1 MTGSLQDL
9 KVLDLSR
16 FIAGP
21 LCGMLLGDMGA
32 DVVKVERRGKGED
45 ARGIAPFVGDESLYA
60 MMYNRNK
67 RGLTLDFRHPGAAI
81 LLRALIAEADVL
93 IENFRAG
100 TMEEMGLGWETLR
113 TINPRLIM
121 VRISGFGQDGPYA
134 THSCLDVVAQAMSG
148 IMEMTGTPDGPP
160 LPAGTFIVDQVT
172 GLYATIGALGALNAR
187 HATGR
192 GQMVDAALMDSAV
205 TLLLTAIPQSLLF
218 GENVSRQGARDRYS
232 APANNYAT
240 AEGRWVHLNAGNNI
254 MFPRLCAAMER
265 LDLLNDPRFA
275 THAARMANVAE
286 IEAIVADWVHGF
298 GAEEVVALLTRAQV
312 PCGKVA
318 TIDEVVRNP
327 QLLHREQ
334 IVEIDHPTIGKLP
347 MHGVTVRFS
356 ETKNAIRRPAPSIG
370 EHRRSVLAD
379 WLNYTE
385 DQVTALETR
394 GVI

>member
-1 MTGSLQDL
+1 VTGSLQGL

-45 ARGIAPFVGDESLYA
+45 ARGIAPFVGGESLYT

-67 RGLTLDFRHPGAAI
+67 RGMTLEFRHPAAPG

-93 IENFRAG
+93 IENFRPG
-100 TMEEMGLGWETLR
+100 TMEEMGLGWGALQVT
-113 TINPRLIM
+113 NPRLVM
-121 VRISGFGQDGPYA
+121 VRVSGFGQDGPYA
-134 THSCLDVVAQAMSG
+134 TQSCLDVVAQAMSG

-160 LPAGTFIVDQVT
+160 MPAGTFIVDQVT

-187 HATGR
+187 HLTGR

-205 TLLLTAIPQSLLF
+205 TLLLTAIPQSLLL
-218 GENVSRQGARDRYS
+218 GESISRQGARDRYS
-232 APANNYAT
+232 APANNYET
-240 AEGRWVHLNAGNNI
+240 RDDRWVHLNAGNSI
-254 MFPRLCAAMER
+254 MFPRLCAVMQR
-265 LDLLNDPRFA
+265 PDLLDDPRFA
-275 THAARMANVAE
+275 SHAARMAHVAG
-286 IEAIVADWVHGF
+286 IEAIVADWVRQF
-298 GAEEVVALLTRAQV
+298 EADEIVTVLSRAQV

-334 IVEIDHPTIGKLP
+334 IVEVDHPTIGKLP
-347 MHGVTVRFS
+347 MHGVTLRFS
-356 ETKNAIRRPAPSIG
+356 ETKSEIRHPAPSIG
-370 EHRRSVLAD
+370 QHKAEVLRD
-379 WLNYTE
+379 WLNYSQ
-385 DQVTALETR
+385 DQVADLEAQ
-394 GVI
+394 GII

>member
-45 ARGIAPFVGDESLYA
+45 ARGIAPFVGNESLYT
-60 MMYNRNK
+60 MMFNRNK
-67 RGLTLDFRHPGAAI
+67 RGLTLDFRHPEANA

-100 TMEEMGLGWETLR
+100 TMEEMGLGWDVLHAL
-113 TINPRLIM
+113 NPRLVM
-121 VRISGFGQDGPYA
+121 VRVSGFGQDGPYA
-134 THSCLDVVAQAMSG
+134 AHSCLDVVAQAMSG

-205 TLLLTAIPQSLLF
+205 TLLLTAIPQSLLL
-218 GENVSRQGARDRYS
+218 GEHVSRQGARDRYS

-240 AEGRWVHLNAGNNI
+240 ADGRWVHMNAGNNI
-254 MFPRLCAAMER
+254 MFPRLCAVMER
-265 LDLLNDPRFA
+265 PDLLADPRFA
-275 THAARMANVAE
+275 THAARMAHVAE
-286 IEAIVADWVHGF
+286 IEAIVADWIRAF
-298 GAEEVVALLTRAQV
+298 QADEVVALLSRAQV

-347 MHGVTVRFS
+347 MHGVTVRLS
-356 ETKNAIRRPAPSIG
+356 ETRNEIRRPAPSIG
-370 EHRRSVLAD
+370 EHRAAVLAD
-379 WLNYTE
+379 WLNYSE
-385 DQVTALETR
+385 DQITALETR

>member
-1 MTGSLQDL
+1 MRAAS
-9 KVLDLSR
+9 
-16 FIAGP
+16 P
-21 LCGMLLGDMGA
+21 LLW
-32 DVVKVERRGKGED
+32 ETR
-45 ARGIAPFVGDESLYA
+45 SLYA

-67 RGLTLDFRHPGAAI
+67 RGLTLDFRHPGAAV

-113 TINPRLIM
+113 AINPRLIM

>member
-67 RGLTLDFRHPGAAI
+67 RGLTLDFRHPGAAV

-113 TINPRLIM
+113 AINPRLIM

-192 GQMVDAALMDSAV
+192 GQMIDAALMDSAV

-265 LDLLNDPRFA
+265 LDLLNDLRFA